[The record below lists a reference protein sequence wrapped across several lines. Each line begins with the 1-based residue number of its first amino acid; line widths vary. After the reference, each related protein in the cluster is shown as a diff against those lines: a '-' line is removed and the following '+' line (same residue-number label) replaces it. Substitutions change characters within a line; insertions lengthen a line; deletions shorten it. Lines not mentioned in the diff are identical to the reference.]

1 MSTNLGKTT
10 TVQLR
15 VLHCDI
21 SEFGGKLQLCNCGG
35 RTMCSVNI
43 PIIILDLRIRVT
55 DKARTVVA
63 SMLELV
69 ELLHEAEMTIDTSD
83 DSAKLMDTTRALL
96 GICPTYDAQPQAPPP
111 AAWPSSTYIDD
122 DFYSNPNFFKAVEEI
137 ERVVHERNALS
148 NVPSF
153 SLGLSQDVGMS
164 QVEHMITIGTV
175 APRERAHA
183 GGIEQARAKRSAGV
197 VPLTRSPTNYIGHL
211 TRRAP
216 MKVLKPPRGEHHPPT
231 LVARNMSHNVRQLR
245 GCPTWIVPTEIY
257 VYRWIFDNPGE
268 QIRDDEIFRYND
280 HCALRGVIATLKDG
294 SKVDFAVVDVWASV
308 LNYRELTKAN
318 DLLSTFLDDKYE
330 TELASEIREVIPKMM
345 QMP

>member
-1 MSTNLGKTT
+1 
-10 TVQLR
+10 
-15 VLHCDI
+15 
-21 SEFGGKLQLCNCGG
+21 
-35 RTMCSVNI
+35 
-43 PIIILDLRIRVT
+43 
-55 DKARTVVA
+55 
-63 SMLELV
+63 MLELV

-183 GGIEQARAKRSAGV
+183 GGIEQARAKRSAVSKSRAKANHNTVAPAAHQISGAPPSIPPSSIV
-197 VPLTRSPTNYIGHL
+197 DGYFTIPLPVGRGPINKVTHKLYRTPHKACTNESAKTTAGGTSPTNSSGKKHV
-211 TRRAP
+211 TQCAP
-216 MKVLKPPRGEHHPPT
+216 VERMPYMDCADRDLRVPMDFRQPRGT
-231 LVARNMSHNVRQLR
+231 NV
-245 GCPTWIVPTEIY
+245 
-257 VYRWIFDNPGE
+257 
-268 QIRDDEIFRYND
+268 
-280 HCALRGVIATLKDG
+280 
-294 SKVDFAVVDVWASV
+294 
-308 LNYRELTKAN
+308 

-330 TELASEIREVIPKMM
+330 TELASEIRERVASWDTGLQKGDISQLCSLRKYIMRKILMSDTNIHQASNIKRALNFANGLARRTSVPLN
-345 QMP
+345 

>member
-1 MSTNLGKTT
+1 MQLSN
-10 TVQLR
+10 VQTL
-15 VLHCDI
+15 
-21 SEFGGKLQLCNCGG
+21 SQ
-35 RTMCSVNI
+35 
-43 PIIILDLRIRVT
+43 DLRIRVT
-55 DKARTVVA
+55 DKARTVAA

-164 QVEHMITIGTV
+164 HVEHMITIGTV

-183 GGIEQARAKRSAGV
+183 GGIEQARAKRSAVSMV
-197 VPLTRSPTNYIGHL
+197 VYHRRLYYGGLYFFWSPYIHTKTSCRVG
-211 TRRAP
+211 
-216 MKVLKPPRGEHHPPT
+216 
-231 LVARNMSHNVRQLR
+231 LVM
-245 GCPTWIVPTEIY
+245 
-257 VYRWIFDNPGE
+257 
-268 QIRDDEIFRYND
+268 
-280 HCALRGVIATLKDG
+280 
-294 SKVDFAVVDVWASV
+294 VV
-308 LNYRELTKAN
+308 
-318 DLLSTFLDDKYE
+318 
-330 TELASEIREVIPKMM
+330 
-345 QMP
+345 